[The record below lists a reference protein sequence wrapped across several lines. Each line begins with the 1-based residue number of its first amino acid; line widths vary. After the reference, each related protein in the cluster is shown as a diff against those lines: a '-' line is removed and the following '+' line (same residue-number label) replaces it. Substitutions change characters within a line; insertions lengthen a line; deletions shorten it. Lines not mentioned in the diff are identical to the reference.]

1 MFWPAKTLMFPLG
14 RAGRRYIKH
23 IMQFVPPRVCR
34 RSPCRRCNGNYQ
46 SRRGRTSSGVLI
58 VASICGARGFFHI
71 SQRAL
76 AGRSIRSP
84 RRQGRV
90 ASAARQCRARH
101 DCAEHCSG
109 VRGFVVRRLYDVS
122 EMALLSHI
130 LYDWR
135 SPNHLILRP
144 QMLDNSKKT
153 EPLLVALKAAVPFE
167 VELMPALIEHLRV
180 KNIATLNEIRQTV
193 SDVSYAGDEGGI
205 VCHIVPSDIREALVV
220 SLTHVRMPRTMPL
233 ASAVIDYQKHRV
245 KKLKKQR

>member
-1 MFWPAKTLMFPLG
+1 MSQVGHSRLG
-14 RAGRRYIKH
+14 RASSKSERCPLCSDIEQIPHLAEMTRWATSELMH
-23 IMQFVPPRVCR
+23 
-34 RSPCRRCNGNYQ
+34 RSKQPNH
-46 SRRGRTSSGVLI
+46 SPTSS
-58 VASICGARGFFHI
+58 
-71 SQRAL
+71 
-76 AGRSIRSP
+76 AGTSSV
-84 RRQGRV
+84 GGTSMS
-90 ASAARQCRARH
+90 SAH

-144 QMLDNSKKT
+144 QMLDNPKKT